1 MLSILTKT
9 GPWKI
14 PGVLWRVLR
23 KSGFYCS
30 ILEISRKGSL
40 HKGRLLSD
48 DFFELNRGQRRRRKN
63 GFVSEC
69 ELSIPEFWHPPCVA
83 YPGPLQISIQAGN
96 KRENWKNHHH
106 KQKKSASGESRIEP
120 YSSYLSFLGMSYFI
134 ANGGTTLTKEVM
146 SAQHWILRGLFVNK
160 FLTW

>member
-63 GFVSEC
+63 GFVLEC

-96 KRENWKNHHH
+96 KRENWKKPPPQTKKECQRG
-106 KQKKSASGESRIEP
+106 KQNRAVQL
-120 YSSYLSFLGMSYFI
+120 LSFLGMSYFI
-134 ANGGTTLTKEVM
+134 ANGGTTLAKEVM

>member
-48 DFFELNRGQRRRRKN
+48 DFFELNRGQRRRRKKVLFRN
-63 GFVSEC
+63 VSSPS
-69 ELSIPEFWHPPCVA
+69 LSFDTHLV
-83 YPGPLQISIQAGN
+83 LLIQAHFRYQYKQGI
-96 KRENWKNHHH
+96 KGKIEKNHHH
-106 KQKKSASGESRIEP
+106 KQKKSASGESRIEL

-134 ANGGTTLTKEVM
+134 ANGGTTLAKEVM

>member
-14 PGVLWRVLR
+14 PGDLWRVLR

-48 DFFELNRGQRRRRKN
+48 DFFELNRGQRRRRKKVLFRN
-63 GFVSEC
+63 VSSPS
-69 ELSIPEFWHPPCVA
+69 LSFDTHLV
-83 YPGPLQISIQAGN
+83 LLIQAHFRYQYKQGI
-96 KRENWKNHHH
+96 KGKIEKNHHH
-106 KQKKSASGESRIEP
+106 KQKKSAKGESRIEL
-120 YSSYLSFLGMSYFI
+120 YSSYPFWAWVILLPMGVQLWQKKLWVPSTESYVVFL
-134 ANGGTTLTKEVM
+134 
-146 SAQHWILRGLFVNK
+146 
-160 FLTW
+160 

>member
-14 PGVLWRVLR
+14 PGDLWRVLR

-96 KRENWKNHHH
+96 KRENWKKPPPQTKKECQWG
-106 KQKKSASGESRIEP
+106 KQNRAVQLLLILSGHELFYCQWGYNSGKR
-120 YSSYLSFLGMSYFI
+120 SYECPAL
-134 ANGGTTLTKEVM
+134 N
-146 SAQHWILRGLFVNK
+146 
-160 FLTW
+160 LTWSFCK